1 MLCKEFL
8 GLEQSQWDTKILATD
23 IDTKV
28 LEKAMRGVYAKNS
41 VEQLPQQ
48 YVRRFFKQI
57 SQEEYR
63 VKDELKREVLFR
75 QLNLM
80 NPLPF
85 RKPIHVVFIRN
96 VMIYFDEPTKER
108 LLRNIYEKMAPGG
121 YLFIGSTESMSQ
133 NNTQFR
139 YVKPSIYRK

>member
-41 VEQLPQQ
+41 VEQLPQ

>member
-1 MLCKEFL
+1 M
-8 GLEQSQWDTKILATD
+8 DTKILATD

>member
-1 MLCKEFL
+1 MLCKDFL
-8 GLEQSQWDTKILATD
+8 GLEQEGWDTRILATD

-28 LEKAMRGVYAKNS
+28 LEKAVKGIYARKS

-63 VKDELKREVLFR
+63 VKEELKKEVLFR

-85 RKPIHVVFIRN
+85 KKPLHVVFIRN

-108 LLRNIYEKMAPGG
+108 LLHNIYEKMAPGG
-121 YLFIGSTESMSQ
+121 YLFIGSTESMGQ
-133 NNTQFR
+133 NNTQFQ
-139 YVKPSIYRK
+139 YVRPSIYKK

>member
-8 GLEQSQWDTKILATD
+8 GLEQSEWDTKILATD

-133 NNTQFR
+133 NNTQFQ